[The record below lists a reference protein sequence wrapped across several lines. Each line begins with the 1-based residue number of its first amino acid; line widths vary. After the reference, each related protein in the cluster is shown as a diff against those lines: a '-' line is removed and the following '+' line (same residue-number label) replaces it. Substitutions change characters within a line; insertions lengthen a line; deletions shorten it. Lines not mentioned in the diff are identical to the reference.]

1 MTDEDVVGVH
11 VLVAMLELED
21 GHPCDHDGKLADE
34 CCGEAV
40 GGPPQFG

>member
-1 MTDEDVVGVH
+1 MRDEVVVAML

-21 GHPCDHDGKLADE
+21 GHPYDHGSEVADE
-34 CCGEAV
+34 YCGEAV